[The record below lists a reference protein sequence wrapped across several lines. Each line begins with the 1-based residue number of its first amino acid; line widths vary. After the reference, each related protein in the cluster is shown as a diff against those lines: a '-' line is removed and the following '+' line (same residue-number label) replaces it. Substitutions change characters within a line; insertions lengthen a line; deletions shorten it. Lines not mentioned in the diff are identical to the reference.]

1 MIQREKF
8 QSNLETELRVWLID
22 QKPKNLSEA
31 AKLADQFVAVRKAE
45 RPDMKGHE
53 FKPKFSAESGRSN
66 LNAGTQNPSSVSH
79 AFKVQNEQKPSAANA
94 KYKSSSSGF
103 DKLRVVC
110 YYCKKP
116 GHIMS
121 NCTRRLA
128 KQTSKEDSTVH
139 LVSTF
144 TSPHS
149 EGLADSAVAPKQQE
163 VGLRFKD
170 HCCQVTLIGPRSS
183 CRKICALR
191 DTGALQSLLS
201 EQSVSECHYE
211 STGEFRMIRSITG
224 ETVSV
229 PLVRVT
235 LQSDLCSGD
244 FLCGLAT
251 SLPSGIDMLSQ
262 SFSRCCGSH

>member
-1 MIQREKF
+1 
-8 QSNLETELRVWLID
+8 
-22 QKPKNLSEA
+22 
-31 AKLADQFVAVRKAE
+31 
-45 RPDMKGHE
+45 
-53 FKPKFSAESGRSN
+53 
-66 LNAGTQNPSSVSH
+66 
-79 AFKVQNEQKPSAANA
+79 
-94 KYKSSSSGF
+94 
-103 DKLRVVC
+103 
-110 YYCKKP
+110 
-116 GHIMS
+116 MS

-144 TSPHS
+144 TSRHS